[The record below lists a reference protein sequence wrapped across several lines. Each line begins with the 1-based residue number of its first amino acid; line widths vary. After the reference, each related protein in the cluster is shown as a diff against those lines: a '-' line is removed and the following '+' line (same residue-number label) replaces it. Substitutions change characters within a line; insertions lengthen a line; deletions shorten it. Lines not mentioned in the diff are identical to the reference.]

1 MWCDNP
7 QIKLSEMAAFIYK
20 NATFSLYFSI
30 KLELKVR
37 KGENVGLFSDIWSS
51 VKDKLSTTDLTGY
64 DALFNA
70 QVTLGIKNAALESC
84 VSYLARTVSKGKF
97 VFKNESSI
105 TDSKFDYALNM
116 RPNPNQTASEF
127 KISMIKKLLNGE
139 LLVIQDGDQF
149 YIADNFV
156 TNYSLDGNTYTGVT
170 VNFSNSKVSNAP
182 NSGPYAQK
190 YFNRTFIQ
198 GVDCFH
204 LDNDNIGIKKYVDSL
219 WDDYGKLFGILIANQ
234 LRVGQVR
241 AKISIPVTSKI
252 DDNERIKLQQ
262 QYATTLYEKMM
273 NDPVVFIPADDKS
286 KSSYDEISSSKSATL
301 QNQITDFWSL
311 KKVFI
316 GEVAGLL
323 GIPPALVL
331 GETANNSENLDLA
344 IESAVI
350 PLGNKLSEGF
360 ASILIKKS
368 GYSVGNTLQ
377 MTGFKTINILDR
389 ADAIDKVGSSGV
401 VKVNEVREAS
411 NLPPIPDGDRFIM
424 TKNYQKEGVTS
435 ENTKI

>member
-70 QVTLGIKNAALESC
+70 QITLGIKNAALESC

-241 AKISIPVTSKI
+241 AKISIPVNSKI
-252 DDNERIKLQQ
+252 EDNERKKLQQ
-262 QYATTLYEKMM
+262 QYATTLYDKMM
-273 NDPVVFIPADDKS
+273 NDPIVFIPADDKA

-368 GYSVGNTLQ
+368 GYSVGNTIQ

-424 TKNYQKEGVTS
+424 TKNYQKEGVPI
-435 ENTKI
+435 ENS

>member
-1 MWCDNP
+1 
-7 QIKLSEMAAFIYK
+7 MAAFIYK
-20 NATFSLYFSI
+20 NATFSPYFSI

-127 KISMIKKLLNGE
+127 KVSMIKKLLNGE
-139 LLVIQDGDQF
+139 LLVIQDDDQF

-170 VNFSNSKVSNAP
+170 VNFSNSKASNAP

-241 AKISIPVTSKI
+241 AKISIPVNSKLE
-252 DDNERIKLQQ
+252 DNERKKLQQ
-262 QYATTLYEKMM
+262 QYATTLYDKMM
-273 NDPVVFIPADDKS
+273 NDPVVFIPADDKA

-331 GETANNSENLDLA
+331 GETANNSENLDLV

-389 ADAIDKVGSSGV
+389 ADAIDKAGSSGV
-401 VKVNEVREAS
+401 IKVNEVREAA
-411 NLPPIPDGDRFIM
+411 NLPPTEDGDRFIM
-424 TKNYQKEGVTS
+424 TKNYEEKGKNS
-435 ENTKI
+435 EDT

>member
-37 KGENVGLFSDIWSS
+37 KGENVGLFPDIWSS

-70 QVTLGIKNAALESC
+70 QITLGIKNAALESC

-241 AKISIPVTSKI
+241 AKISIPVNSKI
-252 DDNERIKLQQ
+252 EDNERKKLQQ
-262 QYATTLYEKMM
+262 QYATTLYDKMM
-273 NDPVVFIPADDKS
+273 NDPIVFIPADDKA

-368 GYSVGNTLQ
+368 GYSVGNTIQ

-424 TKNYQKEGVTS
+424 TKNYQKEGVPI
-435 ENTKI
+435 ENS